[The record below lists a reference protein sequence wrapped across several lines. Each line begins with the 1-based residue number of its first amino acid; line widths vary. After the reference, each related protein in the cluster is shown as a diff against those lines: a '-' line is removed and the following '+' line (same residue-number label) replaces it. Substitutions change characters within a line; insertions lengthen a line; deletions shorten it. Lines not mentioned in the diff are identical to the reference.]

1 MASCDFSFT
10 TKPYIM
16 QRSLL
21 FACILAGL
29 SPIFAQKSL
38 DAGLFLAS
46 THYLG
51 DLAPDLPVLG
61 QSKPAIGLNL
71 RYFSS
76 PKFSMR
82 ASLVQGSLAG
92 SDRFTRNQTR
102 DFSFRTRFTEL
113 STQLEWHPF
122 AGPRRSFT
130 YLERNVKEPYFFGGL
145 GFLSSRS
152 KVGVHLEK
160 NKVPQSHQNLIV
172 SFGMGYRREFGKRIL
187 FDAELGFRP
196 AMHDYL
202 DGLMTAAPT
211 VRMDWYALA
220 GFHINYLIFAQD

>member
-1 MASCDFSFT
+1 
-10 TKPYIM
+10 M
-16 QRSLL
+16 QRSLII
-21 FACILAGL
+21 ACVLA
-29 SPIFAQKSL
+29 SFSTIFAQKSL
-38 DAGLFLAS
+38 DAGLFLSS

-51 DLAPDLPVLG
+51 DLAPDLPVLS
-61 QSKPAIGLNL
+61 QTKPAFGLNL

-76 PKFSMR
+76 PKVSFR
-82 ASLVQGSLAG
+82 AQLIQGSLSG
-92 SDRFTRNQTR
+92 SDQYTRNQTR
-102 DFSFRTRFTEL
+102 NFSFNTQFTEL

-130 YLERNVKEPYFFGGL
+130 YLERNVKEPYFFGGM

-160 NKVPQSHQNLIV
+160 NKVPQSHHNLIM

-202 DGLMTAAPT
+202 DGLMTATPV

-220 GFHINYLIFAQD
+220 GLHVNYLIFAQD